1 MKKSTK
7 NLKMIPCVVC
17 KEDMPE
23 LRKEK
28 FGYLNCVNCSTVK
41 PKRAVITTGGSGDHT
56 WNDIQILSAE
66 DAESFER
73 QQELA
78 RKIKFGDNAES

>member
-41 PKRAVITTGGSGDHT
+41 PKEP
-56 WNDIQILSAE
+56 L
-66 DAESFER
+66 
-73 QQELA
+73 
-78 RKIKFGDNAES
+78 